1 MMETILSCTCSI
13 AGILYAFGVVHFE
26 RRTALQ
32 VRCGLKAYDI
42 YILPVL
48 VDCLMIEVRLL
59 DMQDEW
65 LLLEHLL
72 YLVT

>member
-1 MMETILSCTCSI
+1 MFYRRNIVRILSGAVRKAHCTASPMWFE
-13 AGILYAFGVVHFE
+13 GIRY
-26 RRTALQ
+26 
-32 VRCGLKAYDI
+32 I